1 MYTVDLHLKNEN
13 VESAVVNLYS
23 SIKLAKKTKE
33 KILCLVVGYGS
44 TGGTHKI
51 KTAVENELEEL
62 KRKNQIKGYING
74 NDIDIF
80 NIKYQKLKNK
90 ELIPKDIINR
100 RNPGE
105 IIVIL

>member
-23 SIKLAKKTKE
+23 SIKLANKTKE

-62 KRKNQIKGYING
+62 KKKNQIKGFKTAYLN
-74 NDIDIF
+74 
-80 NIKYQKLKNK
+80 L
-90 ELIPKDIINR
+90 
-100 RNPGE
+100 
-105 IIVIL
+105 